1 MLARSYRTRV
11 QRLRRN
17 LMQDMASIEAVT
29 GVEANELLNVT
40 ISIHGFYAIANQRD
54 GQMRAMYA

>member
-1 MLARSYRTRV
+1 
-11 QRLRRN
+11 
-17 LMQDMASIEAVT
+17 MQDMASIEAVI

-40 ISIHGFYAIANQRD
+40 ISIHGFYAIASQRD